1 MVPQNQVYI
10 SGLMWLLMELIDKLV
25 GLPENLQ
32 VGWVLGW
39 LIVLSFLL
47 KSFEVQDD
55 ISNIIKPGFHFYTVM
70 LIIFS
75 YVL

>member
-1 MVPQNQVYI
+1 
-10 SGLMWLLMELIDKLV
+10 MWLLMELIDKLV

-47 KSFEVQDD
+47 KSFEVQND
-55 ISNIIKPGFHFYTVM
+55 ISNIIKPGLYFYTVM
-70 LIIFS
+70 LITLS
-75 YVL
+75 YGL